1 MKKKISRARAC
12 HAGKLISQISAGRVV
27 TLRSRR
33 EVVIVGMV
41 KLPKILGLQWRDTWT
56 TSLPAEFKI
65 METQWFYQERTL
77 KRKHVEMLSGM

>member
-1 MKKKISRARAC
+1 M
-12 HAGKLISQISAGRVV
+12 

-56 TSLPAEFKI
+56 TSLQADFRI

-77 KRKHVEMLSGM
+77 LLKRKHVEMLSGM